1 MSLLDK
7 LGEVALYFYYI
18 FIPKFQT
25 TRVAMDYQMDH
36 EGNEWFEMVGF
47 IGFLEEEDEY
57 SHEADMKCFTWLN
70 CSFFLKFENFQ
81 DK

>member
-1 MSLLDK
+1 MK
-7 LGEVALYFYYI
+7 LPQKLVEVALYFYYI

-25 TRVAMDYQMDH
+25 TRVAMDYQIDF

-47 IGFLEEEDEY
+47 IGFLEEGDEY
-57 SHEADMKCFTWLN
+57 SHEADMKCFSWLD
-70 CSFFLKFENFQ
+70 CAFFPKFENFQ